1 MLQTISIIITGKVQ
15 GVFFR
20 QSSSEKA
27 SGLGITGKVMN
38 LPDGNVQIIAT
49 GTREKLNLLIDWCKQ
64 GPPKAKVTGVDVK
77 ELSLQMFDHFIIERY

>member
-1 MLQTISIIITGKVQ
+1 MLQTISITITGKVQ

-20 QSSSEKA
+20 QGTKEKA

-38 LPDGNVQIIAT
+38 LPDGNVKIVAT
-49 GTREKLNLLIDWCKQ
+49 GTREKLNLLTDWCKQ